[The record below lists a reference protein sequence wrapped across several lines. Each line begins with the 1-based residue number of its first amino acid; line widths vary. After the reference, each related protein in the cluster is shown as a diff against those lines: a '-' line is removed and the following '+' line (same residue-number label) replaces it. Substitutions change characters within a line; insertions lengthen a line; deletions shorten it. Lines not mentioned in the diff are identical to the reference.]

1 MLQMKPELV
10 EQLDTPE
17 GLREALQAAVMLEHS
32 TIPTYLYALFSVDP
46 KKNPTVSKIISS
58 VVYEE
63 MLHMALA
70 CNILNA
76 VGGSPLID
84 DPSFVPTYP
93 GPLPGTVEEGLTVP
107 LAPFSVELVEKVF
120 MVIEEPED
128 PLHFPDLLAADG
140 KLTIGAFYGRI
151 RQQIEEGGEPLFA
164 DRRRELQV
172 TEPEG
177 VIAVENVKTA
187 TEAIEMIVEQGEGTD
202 KSPTD
207 PLAGEELAHY
217 YRFSEIVHGK
227 ELIRQGDSWA
237 YAGKSI
243 AVDPTG
249 VMPLLENPTIESYPA
264 GSPALKGVESFN
276 RFYTELLQTLH
287 KTFNGSPG
295 SLGDAI
301 DLMFSMRKEGLAL
314 AQTPSGQPGKN
325 AGPTFE
331 YQPSL
336 S

>member
-1 MLQMKPELV
+1 
-10 EQLDTPE
+10 
-17 GLREALQAAVMLEHS
+17 
-32 TIPTYLYALFSVDP
+32 
-46 KKNPTVSKIISS
+46 
-58 VVYEE
+58 
-63 MLHMALA
+63 MLHLALA

-84 DPSFVPTYP
+84 DPSFVPKYP
-93 GPLPGTVEEGLTVP
+93 GPLPGTVEEGLVVP

-140 KLTIGAFYGRI
+140 KLTIGGFYGRI
-151 RQQIEEGGEPLFA
+151 KQIEEGGESLFTGGSNP
-164 DRRRELQV
+164 QV

-177 VIAVENVKTA
+177 VIAVHNVKTA
-187 TEAIEMIVEQGEGTD
+187 TEAIDMIVEQGEGTD
-202 KSPTD
+202 KSPAD

-217 YRFSEIVHGK
+217 YRFSEIAHGK

-237 YAGKSI
+237 YAGKPI
-243 AVDPTG
+243 TVDPTG
-249 VMPLLENPTIESYPA
+249 VMPLLENPTTESYPA

-276 RFYTELLQTLH
+276 RFYTGVLQALH

-295 SLGDAI
+295 SLEEAI
-301 DLMFSMRKEGLAL
+301 NLMFSMRKEGLAL

-331 YQPSL
+331 YQPA
-336 S
+336 